1 MKPVNFKAT
10 TGVTLT
16 NETYDDGFADYLKS
30 ILDYW
35 NQYYSKENCI
45 LSLSKVTTD
54 NTGKTA
60 KLDSSN
66 CAKYLTTL
74 VQPAITDKNITK
86 QDISATS
93 IQIVWVKKEEES
105 KTTTKTPEQNKEK
118 TKTKKDKESST
129 DADDDSESNLKQMVA
144 SRLLGGI
151 AGKVA
156 SSIKGVNPLQTSHYE
171 RDKKLVEEINRIKNL
186 IK

>member
-30 ILDYW
+30 ILNYW
-35 NQYYSKENCI
+35 NQYYSKENCS

-60 KLDSSN
+60 KLDSGN

-86 QDISATS
+86 QDIGATS
-93 IQIVWVKKEEES
+93 IQIVWIKKEEVS
-105 KTTTKTPEQNKEK
+105 KSTEPKKEK
-118 TKTKKDKESST
+118 TKTNKDLGTEIDGESEKEAAKKLAATIFSPF
-129 DADDDSESNLKQMVA
+129 A
-144 SRLLGGI
+144 SKI
-151 AGKVA
+151 AGSV
-156 SSIKGVNPLQTSHYE
+156 GNLQLSHHDS
-171 RDKKLVEEINRIKNL
+171 DKKLVEEINRIKKL

>member
-30 ILDYW
+30 ILNYW

-45 LSLSKVTTD
+45 LSLSKITTD

-60 KLDSSN
+60 KLESNN
-66 CAKYLTTL
+66 CAKYLTSL

-86 QDISATS
+86 QDIGATS
-93 IQIVWVKKEEES
+93 IQIVWIKKEEES
-105 KTTTKTPEQNKEK
+105 KTKKSEQNKK
-118 TKTKKDKESST
+118 LAIPDI
-129 DADDDSESNLKQMVA
+129 DSENEKEAAKKLAATIFSPFA
-144 SRLLGGI
+144 SKI
-151 AGKVA
+151 AGSV
-156 SSIKGVNPLQTSHYE
+156 GNLQLSHHDS
-171 RDKKLVEEINRIKNL
+171 DKKLVEEINRIKKL